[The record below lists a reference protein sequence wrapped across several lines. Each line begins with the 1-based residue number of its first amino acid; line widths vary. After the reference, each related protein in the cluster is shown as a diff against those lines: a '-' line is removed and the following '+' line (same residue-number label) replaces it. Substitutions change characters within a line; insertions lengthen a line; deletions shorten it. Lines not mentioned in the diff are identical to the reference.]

1 MKRRSIAS
9 PAITIGCP
17 AGGALPNEQCASDL
31 YPSGRPGPFTS
42 EFHRERAAAAVSAR

>member
-31 YPSGRPGPFTS
+31 YPSGRPTRFTS
-42 EFHRERAAAAVSAR
+42 EFHSEWAAADASAR